1 MLIIIITTE
10 FQFSQKKREEYQT
23 SWRWQVK
30 LETLKFYLG
39 NLFQL
44 QNLNASQTNY
54 FKFYISDKNARP
66 SQAVQVGSARQRIFD
81 KIIILKPVWEFP
93 FKCIVCHSAMI
104 KSVLNP

>member
-1 MLIIIITTE
+1 MLIIIITTQ
-10 FQFSQKKREEYQT
+10 FQFSQKKGEEYQT

-44 QNLNASQTNY
+44 QNLNASKTNY
-54 FKFYISDKNARP
+54 FKLYISDKNARP
-66 SQAVQVGSARQRIFD
+66 SQAVQVGSARQGIID

-93 FKCIVCHSAMI
+93 FK
-104 KSVLNP
+104 